1 MDRININITNEY
13 VGKTI
18 KEFLKLNNIGRGKVE
33 AIRVNKHALLNDNVV
48 SLETKLSENDCL
60 SFVIDEEIDFV
71 AEDKNLDVVYEDDYV
86 LIVNKPAN
94 MIIHPDDKNKS
105 GTLVN
110 LVANYYKN
118 RNINRKVRYVHR
130 IDKETTGLIIFAK
143 DFISEARLLKD
154 IETHV
159 LKRNY
164 LAFVEG
170 KFKKKKGT
178 IDAPI
183 GQDRHINGKMCVSPS
198 GKNAITHYEV
208 IKEYLNISLVKFS
221 LQTGRTHQIRV
232 HCKYINHP
240 LLGDVMYGG
249 DYQYINRVA
258 LHSYEVVFT
267 HPITKMLI
275 NVNCDI
281 PNDMGKLKNK

>member
-13 VGKTI
+13 AGKTI
-18 KEFLKLNNIGRGKVE
+18 KEFLKINNIGRGKVE
-33 AIRVNKHALLNDNVV
+33 AIRVNKQALLNDNVV
-48 SLETKLSENDCL
+48 SLETKLKENDCL
-60 SFVIDEEIDFV
+60 SFVIEEQIDFV
-71 AEDKNLDVVYEDDYV
+71 ADDKKLDVVYEDDYI

-94 MIIHPDDKNKS
+94 MIIHPDDKSKS

-118 RNINRKVRYVHR
+118 NNINRKVRYVHR
-130 IDKETTGLIIFAK
+130 IDKETTGLVIFAK

-154 IETHV
+154 IESHV

-170 KFKKKKGT
+170 TFKKKKGT

-281 PNDMGKLKNK
+281 PNDMGKLKK